1 MPLPDHLRPYWQT
14 FAAATGLG
22 DESRFYEAFAFG
34 DNEDMASELAGLVL
48 SGVKRATASSAWACD
63 ASGKP
68 HPKPGDLS
76 IVTSW
81 QGQPLCVI
89 ETQSVEV
96 VAFDQVP
103 QAFATAEGEGDLSL
117 AFWRAAHQAYFER
130 TCALIGRAF
139 TPDMP
144 VVCERFRLVY
154 ASPHLSPG
162 PRQDTRPDTQPDTR
176 PAPRP
181 DTLFHA
187 IGGADGVL
195 RLAHAWHARV
205 LADDVVAH
213 AFSHGFH
220 PQHTQRLAA
229 YWAEAWGGPAHY
241 SQGMGTESAV
251 VRMHSG
257 NGDHHEMDRRA
268 ITCFDQAMDDIQL
281 ADPPLRQA
289 LHDYFV
295 WTTTKTMAA
304 YPASKHDV
312 PEGLQMPRWS
322 WTGLQT

>member
-1 MPLPDHLRPYWQT
+1 MPVPDHLRPYWQA
-14 FAAATGLG
+14 FAAATGRG

-34 DNEDMASELAGLVL
+34 DSEDMANELAELVL
-48 SGVKRATASSAWACD
+48 TGVKRATAASAWACD
-63 ASGKP
+63 ASGTP
-68 HPKPGDLS
+68 YPKPGDLS

-89 ETQSVEV
+89 ETVSVELLP
-96 VAFDQVP
+96 FDQVP

-117 AFWRAAHQAYFER
+117 AFWRAAHRAFFER
-130 TCALIGRAF
+130 TSALIGRPF
-139 TPDMP
+139 TEDMP
-144 VVCERFRLVY
+144 VVCERFKLVY
-154 ASPHLSPG
+154 PSPRPSPDTR
-162 PRQDTRPDTQPDTR
+162 PHTRPDTQEDT
-176 PAPRP
+176 PA

-195 RLAHAWHARV
+195 RLAHAWHTRV

-220 PQHTQRLAA
+220 PQHTERLAA
-229 YWAEAWGGPAHY
+229 YWAEAWGGPAQY
-241 SQGMGTESAV
+241 SQGMGTESSV

-268 ITCFDQAMDDIQL
+268 IACFDRAMEDVQL
-281 ADPPLRQA
+281 TDPRLRQA

-304 YPASKHDV
+304 YPASRHDV
-312 PEGLQMPRWS
+312 PEGLQMPKWS
-322 WTGLQT
+322 WDGLQP